1 MALDKKKNVESPVVV
16 FQLESSK
23 FKPGSYKEGNLRL
36 GFRSSCRVMGQVQL
50 ASEYFPEFDPTLVLM
65 SCCM

>member
-23 FKPGSYKEGNLRL
+23 FKPDPIKKEIL
-36 GFRSSCRVMGQVQL
+36 G
-50 ASEYFPEFDPTLVLM
+50 
-65 SCCM
+65 